1 MSVTLSID
9 GPHFTSGEIKFS
21 EIRSKFGGGN
31 NFGSYKRNTD
41 TDATDPIV
49 PDATE
54 NSTIS
59 TGNDLKFSQFR
70 GSVKSYTAT
79 QSGTDE
85 NISTATWPGFRMG
98 NYFVTGG
105 VNGPAGTGILWNSN
119 LDKNIKKTVNIT
131 GTCGSRTTTH
141 PAAQLDPTSAIYNL
155 TINVLSGA
163 RILGSGGSGGIANGG
178 NGGNGGI
185 GLRVYNTG
193 AKNLIVSVKSGALVA
208 GGGGGGG
215 AGTVGGTGGTGGDGL
230 ADGGTTTTTIFTE
243 DAGCNQANQTFRCD
257 GNATNRTNA
266 LANYLN
272 SRCEAGPNVSNTCGE
287 FGIPTSGHG
296 RYSTTTTDN
305 PDTPTTG
312 GVGGPGGNGAN
323 GGNGEGYDVTDLS
336 GGLGVGA
343 VTDWTGKTGG
353 TNAGNGGPGG
363 TGGNG
368 GKGGE
373 FGKNGDPGKQGNT
386 GDPGADGNVTG
397 GSAGTAGGLPVGNG
411 GTAGKAIDGL
421 NYILNPS
428 PPPSGTIKGNI

>member
-141 PAAQLDPTSAIYNL
+141 PAAQLDPSSAVYNL
-155 TINVLSGA
+155 TINVLAGA
-163 RILGSGGSGGIANGG
+163 RILGARGSGGIANGG

-193 AKNLIVSVKSGALVA
+193 AKNLVVSVKSGALVA

-215 AGTVGGTGGTGGDGL
+215 AGTVGGTGGTGGDGTFTGTTYFSCVWGGRSAVNGPPTFPFSFCL
-230 ADGGTTTTTIFTE
+230 DDGGAYSCESNKPANISSI
-243 DAGCNQANQTFRCD
+243 AGCGGNYALGNGCACD
-257 GNATNRTNA
+257 YCQG
-266 LANYLN
+266 
-272 SRCEAGPNVSNTCGE
+272 TC
-287 FGIPTSGHG
+287 F
-296 RYSTTTTDN
+296 STA
-305 PDTPTTG
+305 PVATTG
-312 GVGGPGGNGAN
+312 GTGGPGGNGGN
-323 GGNGEGYDVTDLS
+323 GGNGEGYDGTDS
-336 GGLGVGA
+336 EGSFGGAGTAGTA
-343 VTDWTGKTGG
+343 GG
-353 TNAGNGGPGG
+353 TNAG

-368 GKGGE
+368 GLGGRGGE
-373 FGKNGDPGKQGNT
+373 GGTFGANGSPGNQGNA
-386 GDPGADGNVTG
+386 GDAGSSGNVTG
-397 GSAGTAGGLPVGNG
+397 GSPGTAGGLPVGNG
-411 GTAGKAIDGL
+411 GIAGKAIDGL